1 MSMITA
7 LNNMIYSIS
16 QNVPKAENEYI
27 GDDGLLHCAVCHKK
41 TQTIVEFE
49 GEKRTV
55 RCICDCKQKE
65 MEAYKQAEIQ
75 AENERMRRRCF
86 AETNMAE
93 WTFANDDGKNP
104 KISNAM
110 KRYSDDF
117 RDFKEEGRGLL
128 LYGSVGTG
136 KTYYAACIANAL
148 IDIGYSVFMTN
159 FATAL
164 LMRRTIGA

>member
-1 MSMITA
+1 MITA
-7 LNNMIYSIS
+7 LNNMIDSIS
-16 QNVPKAENEYI
+16 QNVPKAENEYM
-27 GDDGLLHCAVCHKK
+27 GEDGLLHCAVCHKR

-93 WTFANDDGKNP
+93 
-104 KISNAM
+104 
-110 KRYSDDF
+110 
-117 RDFKEEGRGLL
+117 
-128 LYGSVGTG
+128 
-136 KTYYAACIANAL
+136 
-148 IDIGYSVFMTN
+148 
-159 FATAL
+159 
-164 LMRRTIGA
+164 